1 MDTLTIKP
9 VHPEDVIRWIARVW
23 SLASLGMLLFFL
35 AGEEF
40 HPAQLTA
47 PEWAS
52 LIFFPTGVTFGLVAA
67 WRREAVGGTITVASL
82 AAFYVLNG
90 FMGHVMSLGWAFV
103 ALVVAGFLFLFSAA
117 LRRRALE

>member
-9 VHPEDVIRWIARVW
+9 VHPKDVIRWIARIW

-40 HPAQLTA
+40 HPERLTA

-52 LIFFPTGVTFGLVAA
+52 LVFFPTGVTFGLVIA
-67 WRREAVGGTITVASL
+67 WRWEALGGAVTVTCL
-82 AAFYVLNG
+82 AAFYAVNG
-90 FMGHVMSLGWAFV
+90 FLGHVLSLGWAFV
-103 ALVVAGFLFLFSAA
+103 VLVVPGFLFFLSAT
-117 LRRRALE
+117 LRRRELE